1 MTVSQLA
8 AEMNV
13 TEADLAG
20 FIACLSVWAA
30 KGYSFEECIEK
41 HMAQMTNLAENS
53 CEMVRS
59 TGIRSIAIDW
69 FYPEAA

>member
-1 MTVSQLA
+1 MTIAQLA

-13 TEADLAG
+13 SEADLSG

-41 HMAQMTNLAENS
+41 HMAQMTKLAENS
-53 CEMVRS
+53 CELVRN
-59 TGIRSIAIDW
+59 TNIRANAIDW